1 MSTRATGGGK
11 TTAPRSGARS
21 TPVTYLLVVWG
32 TLYTNED
39 SSVRYNPYYNPSY
52 KHVPGG
58 LPHVPASQ
66 TASCHLIY
74 NDDGTIAT
82 GPTGERFCFSAEKAQ
97 MIVDRLGKAKK
108 AVAAA
113 DAAEAKA
120 PRAGKVIKDTGHA
133 VLPCKDGRI
142 SVSDNGD
149 IMFVAK
155 NGHHHGILLYGVRD
169 PDYLFVKA
177 LDGYIRQLH
186 RNGTL
191 RSMVGLQI
199 LDLTPPGFI
208 GPRGTRGAPKPFY
221 A

>member
-1 MSTRATGGGK
+1 MSAER
-11 TTAPRSGARS
+11 
-21 TPVTYLLVVWG
+21 G
-32 TLYTNED
+32 TLYTNKD
-39 SSVRYNPYYNPSY
+39 SPVRYNPYFNPSF

-66 TASCHLIY
+66 TSTCHLIY
-74 NDDGTIAT
+74 NDDGTIAK

-97 MIVDRLGKAKK
+97 AIVDRLAVAKK
-108 AVAAA
+108 AVAASV
-113 DAAEAKA
+113 AAEAKA
-120 PRAGKVIKDTGHA
+120 PRAGKVIKDSGHA
-133 VLPCKDGRI
+133 ILPCKDGRI

-155 NGHHHGILLYGVRD
+155 NGQHHGILLYGVRD

-191 RSMVGLQI
+191 RGMTGLEI
-199 LDLTPPGFI
+199 LQLTPPAFI
-208 GPRGTRGAPKPFY
+208 GPRGARAATKPY
-221 A
+221 YG